1 MFANNK
7 KTNTANY
14 SLLWQLLLNILDSP
28 SHSLVSFIYFMPTMT
43 NPLLPQTVKTLALP
57 AFSKIKPEHIKHAV
71 EQAIANCKGIIEKV
85 LSTNDC
91 FTWENLV
98 TPIDEVD
105 DVLSKLWSP
114 VSHMNS
120 VVSSDELREAYESCL
135 PLLSEYGTFV
145 GQHQGLYQAY
155 KSLKDGELFDKLD
168 TAQQK
173 VITNALRDFKL
184 SGIALNDEDKKRY
197 GEIVSRLSD
206 LSSSYSNNVLD
217 ATHAFTVNIT
227 DEKKLA
233 GLPQSALAAAK
244 ALAKSK
250 AQTGYLF
257 TLDFPSYLPVM
268 TYCDN
273 RDLREQMYS
282 AFVTRASDQG
292 PNAGEFDNSA
302 IMDETLALRHELA
315 NLLGFKN
322 YGEKSLATKMANSS
336 EEVMNFLQGLAVKSK
351 HQGEQDIKKLKDFV
365 MSEYS
370 QTFAN
375 KKSNKESNKALQ
387 AWDLAYYSEKLKHNR
402 YAISDE
408 ELRPYFPKD
417 RVVNGLFDVV
427 HKLFGL
433 NIKARTNVDTWHKD
447 VAFYDVFDS
456 AGELR
461 GSFYLDLYARAK
473 KRGGAWM
480 DECVGRHQLPNGMIQ
495 YPVAYLTCNFN
506 GPLGDTPA
514 LFTHDEVVT
523 LFHEFGH
530 GLHHMLT
537 QINVSAVSGING
549 VPWDA
554 VELPSQFLENWCWQ
568 PQALAFISGHFETG
582 EPLPQ
587 AMLDKM
593 LAAKNFQS
601 AMQMLRQL
609 EFSIFDFT
617 MHANYN
623 PDAENNN
630 LYIQQALNQV
640 RDQYSVVKAP
650 DFNRFQHGFSHIFAG
665 GYAAGYY
672 SYKWAEVLSADA
684 FGLFEEQGVF
694 NTDTGHAF
702 LTNILEKGGSE
713 EPSELFKAFRGRAPE
728 IEALLRH
735 SGIEA

>member
-1 MFANNK
+1 
-7 KTNTANY
+7 
-14 SLLWQLLLNILDSP
+14 
-28 SHSLVSFIYFMPTMT
+28 MT
-43 NPLLPQTVKTLALP
+43 NPLLPQIVKSIDLP
-57 AFSKIKPEHIKHAV
+57 VFTKIKPEHIKPAV
-71 EQAIANCKGIIEKV
+71 EQAISDCKKV
-85 LSTNDC
+85 ISHVLDNNTL
-91 FTWENLV
+91 FTWEKLIQ
-98 TPIDEVD
+98 PIDEVD

-168 TAQQK
+168 TEQQK

-184 SGIALNDEDKKRY
+184 SGIALNDEDKRRY

-217 ATHAFTVNIT
+217 ATEAFTVNIS
-227 DEKKLA
+227 DEKELS
-233 GLPQSALAAAK
+233 GLPQSALGAAK

-250 AQTGYLF
+250 KQTGYLF

-273 RDLREQMYS
+273 RALREKMYS

-292 PNAGEFDNSA
+292 PNAGEYDNSA

-315 NLLGFKN
+315 NLLGFSN
-322 YGEKSLATKMANSS
+322 YGEKSLATKMANTSD
-336 EEVMNFLQGLAVKSK
+336 EVMSFLQGLAVKSK
-351 HQGEQDIKKLKDFV
+351 HQGEQDIKELKDFV
-365 MSEYS
+365 KSEYS
-370 QTFAN
+370 QPL
-375 KKSNKESNKALQ
+375 SNKESNKELQ

-408 ELRPYFPKD
+408 ELRPYFPEG
-417 RVVNGLFDVV
+417 RVISGLFEVV

-433 NIKARTNVDTWHKD
+433 NIKERTNVDVWHKN
-447 VAFYDVFDS
+447 VTFYDVFDS
-456 AGELR
+456 TGELR

-480 DECVGRHQLPNGMIQ
+480 DECIGRHKLPNGVVQ

-506 GPLGDTPA
+506 GPIGDTPA

-537 QINVSAVSGING
+537 QINVSSVSGING

-568 PQALAFISGHFETG
+568 PEALAFISGHFETG

-587 AMLDKM
+587 EMLDKM

-623 PDAENNN
+623 PDAENNS

-640 RDQYSVVKAP
+640 RNQYSVVKAP

-684 FGLFEEQGVF
+684 FDLFEEHGIF
-694 NTDTGHAF
+694 NTDTGQSF
-702 LTNILEKGGSE
+702 LTNILEKGGSK

-735 SGIEA
+735 SGIET